1 MARRPDDRL
10 KLAILINASGSHVA
24 GWRHPESGTQDVGR
38 LAHYARIAKKAEE
51 GKFDIIFFADSSA
64 LYDGTPEHQAR
75 VLKGLEATEPKR
87 HLEPFTLLSALSTLT
102 EDIGLVGSATTTYE
116 EPFHVARV
124 LASLDHLSE
133 GRAGWNLITSA
144 NPAEAQNFSRDQHV
158 AHADRYD
165 RAEEFVDVVC
175 GLWDTLDDGVF
186 VRNRET
192 GQYADLSKVRT
203 LDRQGKHFSVRGPLN
218 VVRPPQGHP
227 IIAQAGSS
235 EPGRKLA
242 ARTADMV
249 FTAQRS
255 LDSAK
260 AFYADIKQRVI
271 AEGRDPDQ
279 VLVVPGIVPF
289 VGRTKE
295 EAEAFHREL
304 QDLIVPEVGL
314 ALLIELLG
322 EFDLSAYPLDGP
334 LPPID
339 AIPEGSKSR
348 FELVTK
354 LARANNYTIRQTYE
368 SIASAS
374 GHGLIMGSPE
384 EIADHMELW
393 FREEACDGFNLLPPV
408 TPKAF
413 DDFVDLVV
421 PELQRR
427 GIVQSE
433 YRPGTLRDKLGLP
446 RPVNSL
452 LK

>member
-1 MARRPDDRL
+1 MARSPDDRL
-10 KLAILINASGSHVA
+10 KLAILINASGNHVA
-24 GWRHPESGTQDVGR
+24 GWRHPESGTEKTGS
-38 LAHYARIAKKAEE
+38 LSHYLRVAQKAEE

-75 VLKGLEATEPKR
+75 VVKGLEATEPKR
-87 HLEPFTLLSALSTLT
+87 HLEPFTLLSAIATQTSHV
-102 EDIGLVGSATTTYE
+102 GLVGSATTTYE
-116 EPFHVARV
+116 EPFHVARI
-124 LASLDHLSE
+124 LATLDHLSD

-144 NPAEAQNFSRDQHV
+144 NPAEAQNFSRDKHV

-165 RAEEFVDVVC
+165 RAEEFVDVVR
-175 GLWDTLDDGVF
+175 GLWDTIDDGAF

-192 GQYADLSKVRT
+192 GQYADLSKIRT
-203 LDRQGKHFSVRGPLN
+203 LDHVGKHFSVRGPLN
-218 VVRPPQGHP
+218 VARPPQGHP
-227 IIAQAGSS
+227 LIAQAGSS
-235 EPGRKLA
+235 EPGMRLA

-249 FTAQRS
+249 FTAQRN
-255 LDSAK
+255 LDSARK
-260 AFYADIKQRVI
+260 FYADIKARVA
-271 AEGRDPDQ
+271 AEGRDPAQ

-295 EAEAFHREL
+295 DAEAFHREL
-304 QDLIVPEVGL
+304 QALIKPEVGL
-314 ALLIELLG
+314 ALLTELLG
-322 EFDLSAYPLDGP
+322 EFDLSTYPLDGP

-354 LARANNYTIRQTYE
+354 LARANNYSIRQTYE
-368 SIASAS
+368 NIASAS
-374 GHGLIMGSPE
+374 GHGLVIGSPE

-393 FREEACDGFNLLPPV
+393 FKEEACDGFNLLPPV

-427 GIVQSE
+427 GIVQSD
-433 YRPGTLRDKLGLP
+433 YGQGTLRERLGLP
-446 RPVNSL
+446 RPDNSL
-452 LK
+452 